1 MAVVQTIDVTT
12 SEGTDKF
19 PLETND
25 IYNMVEKVASQNI
38 RSAKNG
44 NALEDALYE
53 YEVDKGSVVNECL

>member
-1 MAVVQTIDVTT
+1 MAKVETIDVTT
-12 SEGTDKF
+12 SEGADKF

-53 YEVDKGSVVNECL
+53 